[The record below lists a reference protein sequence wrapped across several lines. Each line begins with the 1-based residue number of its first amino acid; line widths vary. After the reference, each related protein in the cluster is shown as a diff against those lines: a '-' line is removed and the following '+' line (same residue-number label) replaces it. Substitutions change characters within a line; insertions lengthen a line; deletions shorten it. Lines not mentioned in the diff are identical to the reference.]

1 MSKRKVKKQEEA
13 GLIITSLIDV
23 FVIVLVY
30 LIRSVSSEGSLMT
43 SAENLVLPMSQ
54 RSKTPT
60 EVSLTIIGDQK
71 HITVDDNVLMETAA
85 VQKQDSLLVK
95 PVLDLLTKKREEEK
109 KAEVLGLIKE
119 ATGKVVVQF
128 DKNTPYN
135 IVTKIM
141 ATCGYAGYNNIKFA
155 VTKPNEEG

>member
-1 MSKRKVKKQEEA
+1 MAKRKIKRQPEA
-13 GLIITSLIDV
+13 ALIITSLVDV
-23 FVIVLVY
+23 FVIVLVF
-30 LIRSVSSEGSLMT
+30 LLRSVSSEGNLMT
-43 SAENLVLPMSQ
+43 SADNLVLPMSQ
-54 RSKTPT
+54 RSKSPT

-71 HITVDDNVLMETAA
+71 HITVDDQVLMDTEL
-85 VQKQDSLLVK
+85 VRKQDSLLVK
-95 PVLDLLTKKREEEK
+95 PVLDVLSKKRDEER

-128 DKNTPYN
+128 DKNTPYD

-155 VTKPNEEG
+155 VTKKNEEG

>member
-1 MSKRKVKKQEEA
+1 MARRKIKRQGEA

-43 SAENLVLPMSQ
+43 SADNLVLPMSQ
-54 RSKTPT
+54 RSKSPT
-60 EVSLTIIGDQK
+60 EISLTIIGDQK
-71 HITVDDNVLMETAA
+71 HITVDDVVLMDTEA
-85 VQKQDSLLVK
+85 VRKQDTLLVK
-95 PVLDLLTKKREEEK
+95 TVLDVLTKKREEER

-128 DKNTPYN
+128 DKNTPYDV
-135 IVTKIM
+135 VTKIM

-155 VTKPNEEG
+155 VSKKNEEG

>member
-1 MSKRKVKKQEEA
+1 MAKRKIKRQGEA
-13 GLIITSLIDV
+13 GLIITSLVDV

-43 SAENLVLPMSQ
+43 SADNLVLPMSQ
-54 RSKTPT
+54 RSKSPT
-60 EVSLTIIGDQK
+60 EISLTIIGDQK
-71 HITVDDNVLMETAA
+71 HITVDDVVLMDTEI
-85 VQKQDSLLVK
+85 VRKQDSLLVK
-95 PVLDLLTKKREEEK
+95 PVLDVLIKKREEER

-128 DKNTPYN
+128 DKNTPYD
-135 IVTKIM
+135 IVTKVM

-155 VTKPNEEG
+155 VSKKNEEG

>member
-1 MSKRKVKKQEEA
+1 MGRRKVKRQGEA

-43 SAENLVLPMSQ
+43 SADNLVLPMSQ
-54 RSKTPT
+54 RSKSPT
-60 EVSLTIIGDQK
+60 EISLTIIGDQK
-71 HITVDDNVLMETAA
+71 HITVDDVVLMDTED
-85 VQKQDSLLVK
+85 VRKQDSLLVK
-95 PVLDLLTKKREEEK
+95 PVLDVLTKKREEER

-128 DKNTPYN
+128 DKNTPYD
-135 IVTKIM
+135 IVTKVM

>member
-1 MSKRKVKKQEEA
+1 MAKRRVKKQGEA

-23 FVIVLVY
+23 FVIVLVF
-30 LIRSVSSEGSLMT
+30 LMRSVDSEGNLMT
-43 SAENLVLPMSQ
+43 SADNLVLPMSQ

-60 EVSLTIIGDQK
+60 EVSLTIIGDHK
-71 HITVDDNVLMETAA
+71 NITVDDVVLVDTD
-85 VQKQDSLLVK
+85 VVRKQDSLLVR
-95 PVLDLLTKKREEEK
+95 PILDVLTKKREEER

-128 DKNTPYN
+128 DKNIPYD
-135 IVTKIM
+135 IVTKVM

-155 VTKPNEEG
+155 VTKPMEEG

>member
-1 MSKRKVKKQEEA
+1 MGRRKVKRQGEA

-43 SAENLVLPMSQ
+43 SADNLVLPMSQ
-54 RSKTPT
+54 RSKSPT
-60 EVSLTIIGDQK
+60 EISLTIIGDQK
-71 HITVDDNVLMETAA
+71 HITVDDVVLMDTE
-85 VQKQDSLLVK
+85 VVRKQDSLLVK
-95 PVLDLLTKKREEEK
+95 PVLDVLTKKRDEER

-128 DKNTPYN
+128 DKNTPYD
-135 IVTKIM
+135 IVTKVM

>member
-1 MSKRKVKKQEEA
+1 MAKRKIKRQEEG

-23 FVIVLVY
+23 FVIVLVF
-30 LIRSVSSEGSLMT
+30 LMQTVSTEGNLMT

-60 EVSLTIIGDQK
+60 EVSLTIIGDENN
-71 HITVDDNVLMETAA
+71 ITVDDKVLAQTSA
-85 VQKQDSLLVK
+85 VRAQDSLLVK
-95 PVLDLLTKKREEEK
+95 PILDVLTLKREEER
-109 KAEVLGLIKE
+109 KAELLGIIKE

-128 DKNTPYN
+128 DKNTPYD
-135 IVTKIM
+135 IVTKVM

-155 VTKPNEEG
+155 VTKKNEEG

>member
-1 MSKRKVKKQEEA
+1 MARRKIKKQEEA

-23 FVIVLVY
+23 FVIVLVF
-30 LIRSVSSEGSLMT
+30 LMRSVDSEGNLMT

-71 HITVDDNVLMETAA
+71 NITVDDVMLIETDK
-85 VQKQDSLLVK
+85 VRKQDSLLVK
-95 PVLDLLTKKREEEK
+95 PVLDVLVKKREEER

-119 ATGKVVVQF
+119 STGKVVVQF
-128 DKNTPYN
+128 DKNIPYD
-135 IVTKIM
+135 IVTKVM

-155 VTKPNEEG
+155 VTKPAEET

>member
-1 MSKRKVKKQEEA
+1 MAKRKIKRQPEA
-13 GLIITSLIDV
+13 GLIITSLVDV

-43 SAENLVLPMSQ
+43 SADNLVLPMSQ
-54 RSKTPT
+54 RSKSPT
-60 EVSLTIIGDQK
+60 EISLTIIGDQK
-71 HITVDDNVLMETAA
+71 HITVDDVVLMDTEL
-85 VQKQDSLLVK
+85 VRKQDSLLVK
-95 PVLDLLTKKREEEK
+95 PVLDVLTKKREEER

-128 DKNTPYN
+128 DKNTPYD

-155 VTKPNEEG
+155 VAKKNEEG

>member
-1 MSKRKVKKQEEA
+1 MAHRKIKRQPEA
-13 GLIITSLIDV
+13 GLIITSLVDV

-43 SAENLVLPMSQ
+43 SADNLVLPMSQ
-54 RSKTPT
+54 RSKSPT
-60 EVSLTIIGDQK
+60 EISLTIIGDQK
-71 HITVDDNVLMETAA
+71 HITVDDQVLMNTED
-85 VQKQDSLLVK
+85 VHKQDSLLVK
-95 PVLDLLTKKREEEK
+95 PVLDLLTKKREEER

-128 DKNTPYN
+128 DKNTPYD

-141 ATCGYAGYNNIKFA
+141 ATCGYAGYNNVKFA
-155 VTKPNEEG
+155 VSKKNEEG

>member
-1 MSKRKVKKQEEA
+1 MAKRKIKRQGEA

-43 SAENLVLPMSQ
+43 SADNLVLPMSQ
-54 RSKTPT
+54 RSKSPT
-60 EVSLTIIGDQK
+60 EISLTIIGDQK
-71 HITVDDNVLMETAA
+71 HITVDDVVLMDTE
-85 VQKQDSLLVK
+85 VVRKQDSLLVK
-95 PVLDLLTKKREEEK
+95 PVLDVLTKKREEER

-128 DKNTPYN
+128 DKNTPYD

>member
-1 MSKRKVKKQEEA
+1 MARKVKRQEEA

-30 LIRSVSSEGSLMT
+30 LIRSISSEGSLMT
-43 SAENLVLPMSQ
+43 SADNLVLPMSQ
-54 RSKTPT
+54 RSKSPT
-60 EVSLTIIGDQK
+60 EISLTIIGDQK
-71 HITVDDNVLMETAA
+71 HITVDDVVLMDTEL
-85 VQKQDSLLVK
+85 VRKQDSLLVK
-95 PVLDLLTKKREEEK
+95 PVLDVLTKKREEER
-109 KAEVLGLIKE
+109 KAEVMGLIKE

-128 DKNTPYN
+128 DKNTPYD

-155 VTKPNEEG
+155 VTKKNEEG

>member
-1 MSKRKVKKQEEA
+1 MAHRKVKRQDEA
-13 GLIITSLIDV
+13 GLIITSLIDI
-23 FVIVLVY
+23 FVIVLVF
-30 LIRSVSSEGSLMT
+30 LLRTVSAEGNLMT

-54 RSKTPT
+54 RSKSPT

-71 HITVDDNVLMETAA
+71 NITVDDKTLIGTDKVRA
-85 VQKQDSLLVK
+85 QDSLLVT
-95 PVLDLLTKKREEEK
+95 PIFDVLTKKRDEER
-109 KAEVLGLIKE
+109 KAEVLGIIKE

-128 DKNTPYN
+128 DKNTPYD

-155 VTKPNEEG
+155 VTKKGEEG

>member
-1 MSKRKVKKQEEA
+1 MGRRKIKRQKEE

-23 FVIVLVY
+23 FVIVLTF
-30 LIRSVSSEGSLMT
+30 LMRTISAEGNLMT
-43 SAENLVLPMSQ
+43 SADNLVLPMSQ
-54 RSKTPT
+54 RSKSPT

-71 HITVDDNVLMETAA
+71 SITVDDHVLTNTDA
-85 VQKQDSLLVK
+85 VRKQDSLIVK
-95 PVLDLLTKKREEEK
+95 PVLDVLSKKRDEER
-109 KAEVLGLIKE
+109 KAEVLGIIKE

-128 DKNTPYN
+128 DKNTPYD

-155 VTKPNEEG
+155 VTKKNEEG